1 MNLNMFQNKEWR
13 KRMLVTFLVAFAV
26 FMIIDL
32 IWLGV
37 IAAPFYR
44 NQIGFL
50 MAKKV
55 NWGAAVLFY
64 LIFIAGMVIFVI
76 DPALQA
82 QSFTSALV
90 MGALFGLVTYATYDL
105 TNLATLEGWPLTLV
119 IVDLLWGMSLSVLV
133 SSITYLIINA
143 FF

>member
-1 MNLNMFQNKEWR
+1 
-13 KRMLVTFLVAFAV
+13 MLITFLVAFTV
-26 FMIIDL
+26 FMVIDL

-50 MAKKV
+50 MTKNVK
-55 NWGAAVLFY
+55 WGAAILFY
-64 LIFIAGMVIFVI
+64 VIFIAALVIFVI
-76 DPALQA
+76 QPALVE
-82 QSFTSALV
+82 QSLLSAVL

-105 TNLATLEGWPLTLV
+105 TNLATLEGWPITLV
-119 IVDLLWGMSLSVLV
+119 IVDIIWGMSLSVLV
-133 SSITYLIINA
+133 SAITYVLVNA

>member
-1 MNLNMFQNKEWR
+1 MFI
-13 KRMLVTFLVAFAV
+13 TFLVAFAV
-26 FMIIDL
+26 FMVIDL

-50 MAKKV
+50 MAKNV
-55 NWGAAVLFY
+55 NWVAAVLFY
-64 LIFIAGMVIFVI
+64 IIFIAAMVIFVI
-76 DPALQA
+76 QPAIVN
-82 QSFTSALV
+82 QSLMSAIL

-105 TNLATLEGWPLTLV
+105 TNLATLEGWPITLV
-119 IVDLLWGMSLSVLV
+119 IVDIIWGMSLSVLV
-133 SSITYLIINA
+133 SAITYLLVNA

>member
-1 MNLNMFQNKEWR
+1 MF
-13 KRMLVTFLVAFAV
+13 VTFLVAFAV
-26 FMIIDL
+26 FMVIDL

-50 MAKKV
+50 MAKNV
-55 NWGAAVLFY
+55 NWAAAVLFY
-64 LIFIAGMVIFVI
+64 IIFIVGMVVFVI
-76 DPALQA
+76 QPALTA
-82 QSFTSALV
+82 QSITSAILL
-90 MGALFGLVTYATYDL
+90 GALFGLVAYATYDL

-119 IVDLLWGMSLSVLV
+119 VVDIIWGTTLSVLV
-133 SSITYLIINA
+133 STITYILMNA

>member
-1 MNLNMFQNKEWR
+1 MFQNKEWR

-76 DPALQA
+76 EPALQA

-105 TNLATLEGWPLTLV
+105 TNFATLEGWPLTLV
-119 IVDLLWGMSLSVLV
+119 IVDIVWGMSLSVLV

>member
-1 MNLNMFQNKEWR
+1 
-13 KRMLVTFLVAFAV
+13 MLITFLVAFAV
-26 FMIIDL
+26 FMVIDL

-50 MAKKV
+50 MAKNV
-55 NWGAAVLFY
+55 NWTAAILFY
-64 LIFIAGMVIFVI
+64 IIFIAAMVIFVI
-76 DPALQA
+76 QPAIVN
-82 QSFTSALV
+82 QSLMSAVL

-105 TNLATLEGWPLTLV
+105 TNLATLEGWPITLV
-119 IVDLLWGMSLSVLV
+119 IVDIIWGMSLSVLV
-133 SSITYLIINA
+133 SAITYLLVNA

>member
-1 MNLNMFQNKEWR
+1 MF
-13 KRMLVTFLVAFAV
+13 VTFLVAFAV
-26 FMIIDL
+26 FMVIDL

-50 MAKKV
+50 MAKNV
-55 NWGAAVLFY
+55 NWAAAVLFY
-64 LIFIAGMVIFVI
+64 IIFIVGMVIFVI
-76 DPALQA
+76 QPALTA
-82 QSFTSALV
+82 QSITSAILL
-90 MGALFGLVTYATYDL
+90 GALFGLVTYATYDL

-119 IVDLLWGMSLSVLV
+119 VVDIIWGTTLSVLV
-133 SSITYLIINA
+133 STITYILMNA

>member
-1 MNLNMFQNKEWR
+1 MF
-13 KRMLVTFLVAFAV
+13 VTFLVAFAV
-26 FMIIDL
+26 FMVIDL

-50 MAKKV
+50 MAKNV
-55 NWGAAVLFY
+55 NWVAAVLFY
-64 LIFIAGMVIFVI
+64 IIFIVGMVVFVI
-76 DPALQA
+76 QPALTA
-82 QSFTSALV
+82 QSITTAILL
-90 MGALFGLVTYATYDL
+90 GALFGLVTYATYDL

-119 IVDLLWGMSLSVLV
+119 VVDIIWGTTLSVLV
-133 SSITYLIINA
+133 STITYILMNA

>member
-1 MNLNMFQNKEWR
+1 MFI
-13 KRMLVTFLVAFAV
+13 TFLVAFAV

-50 MAKKV
+50 MAKNV

-64 LIFIAGMVIFVI
+64 IIFIIGMVVFVI
-76 DPALQA
+76 QPAIA
-82 QSFTSALV
+82 QQSLMSAIL

-105 TNLATLEGWPLTLV
+105 TNFATLEGWPLTLV
-119 IVDLLWGMSLSVLV
+119 VVDIIWGMSLSVLV
-133 SSITYLIINA
+133 SAITYGLMNA

>member
-1 MNLNMFQNKEWR
+1 MF
-13 KRMLVTFLVAFAV
+13 VTFLVAFAV

-50 MAKKV
+50 MAKNV
-55 NWGAAVLFY
+55 NWVAAVLFY
-64 LIFIAGMVIFVI
+64 IIFIVGMVVFVI
-76 DPALQA
+76 QPALTA
-82 QSFTSALV
+82 QSLSTAILL
-90 MGALFGLVTYATYDL
+90 GALFGLVTYATYDL
-105 TNLATLEGWPLTLV
+105 TNLATLEGWPMTLV
-119 IVDLLWGMSLSVLV
+119 VVDIIWGTTLSVLV
-133 SSITYLIINA
+133 SSITYILMNA

>member
-1 MNLNMFQNKEWR
+1 MFI
-13 KRMLVTFLVAFAV
+13 TFLVAFAV
-26 FMIIDL
+26 FMVIDL

-50 MAKKV
+50 MAKNV
-55 NWGAAVLFY
+55 NWTAAILFY
-64 LIFIAGMVIFVI
+64 IIFIAAMVVFVI
-76 DPALQA
+76 QPAIA
-82 QSFTSALV
+82 NQSLMSAVL

-105 TNLATLEGWPLTLV
+105 TNLATLEGWPITLV
-119 IVDLLWGMSLSVLV
+119 IVDIIWGMSLSVLV
-133 SSITYLIINA
+133 SAITYLLVNA

>member
-1 MNLNMFQNKEWR
+1 MFI
-13 KRMLVTFLVAFAV
+13 TFLVAFAV
-26 FMIIDL
+26 FMVIDL

-50 MAKKV
+50 MAKNV
-55 NWGAAVLFY
+55 NWVAAVLFY
-64 LIFIAGMVIFVI
+64 IIFIAAMVVFVI
-76 DPALQA
+76 QPAIVN
-82 QSFTSALV
+82 QSLMSAVL

-105 TNLATLEGWPLTLV
+105 TNLATLEGWPITLV
-119 IVDLLWGMSLSVLV
+119 IVDIIWGMSLSVLV
-133 SSITYLIINA
+133 SAITYLLVNA

>member
-1 MNLNMFQNKEWR
+1 MF
-13 KRMLVTFLVAFAV
+13 VTFLVAFAV
-26 FMIIDL
+26 FMVIDL

-50 MAKKV
+50 MAKNV
-55 NWGAAVLFY
+55 NWAAAVLFY
-64 LIFIAGMVIFVI
+64 IIFIVGMVVFVI
-76 DPALQA
+76 QPALTA
-82 QSFTSALV
+82 QSITSAILL
-90 MGALFGLVTYATYDL
+90 GALFGLVTYATYDL

-119 IVDLLWGMSLSVLV
+119 VVDIIWGTTLSVLM
-133 SSITYLIINA
+133 STITYILMNA

>member
-1 MNLNMFQNKEWR
+1 MFI
-13 KRMLVTFLVAFAV
+13 TFLVAFAV
-26 FMIIDL
+26 FMVIDL

-50 MAKKV
+50 MAKNV
-55 NWGAAVLFY
+55 NWTAAILFY
-64 LIFIAGMVIFVI
+64 IIFIAAMVVFVI
-76 DPALQA
+76 QPAIVN
-82 QSFTSALV
+82 QSLMSAVL

-105 TNLATLEGWPLTLV
+105 TNLATLEGWPITLV
-119 IVDLLWGMSLSVLV
+119 IVDIIWGMSLSVLV
-133 SSITYLIINA
+133 SAITYLLVNA

>member
-1 MNLNMFQNKEWR
+1 MII
-13 KRMLVTFLVAFAV
+13 TFLVAFAV
-26 FMIIDL
+26 FMVIDL

-50 MAKKV
+50 MAKNV
-55 NWGAAVLFY
+55 NWVAAILFY
-64 LIFIAGMVIFVI
+64 VIFIAAMVIFVI
-76 DPALQA
+76 QPALVEK
-82 QSFTSALV
+82 SLLSAVL

-105 TNLATLEGWPLTLV
+105 TNLATLEGWPITLV
-119 IVDLLWGMSLSVLV
+119 IVDIIWGMSLSVLV
-133 SSITYLIINA
+133 SAITYILVNA

>member
-1 MNLNMFQNKEWR
+1 MF
-13 KRMLVTFLVAFAV
+13 VTFLVAFAV
-26 FMIIDL
+26 FMVIDL

-50 MAKKV
+50 MAKNV
-55 NWGAAVLFY
+55 NWAAAVLFY
-64 LIFIAGMVIFVI
+64 IIFIVGMVVFVI
-76 DPALQA
+76 QPALTA
-82 QSFTSALV
+82 QSITSAILL
-90 MGALFGLVTYATYDL
+90 GALFGLVTYATYDL

-119 IVDLLWGMSLSVLV
+119 VVDIIWGTTLSVLV
-133 SSITYLIINA
+133 STITYILMNA

>member
-1 MNLNMFQNKEWR
+1 MFI
-13 KRMLVTFLVAFAV
+13 TFLVAFAV
-26 FMIIDL
+26 FMVIDL

-50 MAKKV
+50 MAKNV
-55 NWGAAVLFY
+55 NWVAAILFY
-64 LIFIAGMVIFVI
+64 IIFIAAMVIFVI
-76 DPALQA
+76 QPAIVN
-82 QSFTSALV
+82 QSLMSAVL

-105 TNLATLEGWPLTLV
+105 TNLATLEGWPITLV
-119 IVDLLWGMSLSVLV
+119 IVDIIWGMSLSVLV
-133 SSITYLIINA
+133 SAITYLLVNA

>member
-1 MNLNMFQNKEWR
+1 
-13 KRMLVTFLVAFAV
+13 MLVTFLVAFAV

-76 DPALQA
+76 EPALQA

-105 TNLATLEGWPLTLV
+105 TNFATLEGWPLTLV
-119 IVDLLWGMSLSVLV
+119 IVDIVWECL
-133 SSITYLIINA
+133 
-143 FF
+143 